1 MASRR
6 KENANAEALCA
17 ALWFELKMLW
27 RERREMD
34 LKSKIRRIP
43 EFKGVVF
50 WDITPLLKDRLAF
63 RESVKQ
69 MANHFRHKAADVIV
83 SSEARGFILGAAMAY
98 ELGVG
103 FVPIRKKGK
112 LPSKTV
118 KLTYQKEYE
127 PDTIEIHEDSIE
139 VGERVLLIDDL
150 LATGGTIKANA
161 ELVEKLG
168 GKVVGIGFLIELG
181 YLHGRDALGGKYE
194 VFSLINLKTS
204 NG

>member
-1 MASRR
+1 VNV
-6 KENANAEALCA
+6 KALCA
-17 ALWFELKMLW
+17 TLWFELKTPW
-27 RERREMD
+27 KGRRELD

-50 WDITPLLKDRLAF
+50 WDITPLLKDKLAF
-63 RESVKQ
+63 RESVKE
-69 MANHFRHKAADVIV
+69 MSKHFRHTAADVIV

-127 PDTIEIHEDSIE
+127 PDTIEIHEDSIKP
-139 VGERVLLIDDL
+139 GERVLLIDDL

-181 YLHGRDALGGKYE
+181 YLHGRNALGGRYE